1 MHLVSQAMFFISM
14 LVFVFFGIRA
24 HNLHAFNAMSY
35 QTELQDMR
43 VVIYPAAQQKNKSL
57 FYHLFILF

>member
-1 MHLVSQAMFFISM
+1 MHLFFISM
-14 LVFVFFGIRA
+14 LLLYSLGFEPITFMLLMQCLSNRA
-24 HNLHAFNAMSY
+24 KEY
-35 QTELQDMR
+35 GCD